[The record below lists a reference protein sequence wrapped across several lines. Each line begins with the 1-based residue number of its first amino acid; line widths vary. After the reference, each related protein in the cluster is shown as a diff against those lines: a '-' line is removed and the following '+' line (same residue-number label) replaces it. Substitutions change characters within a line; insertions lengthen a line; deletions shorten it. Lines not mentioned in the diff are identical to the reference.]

1 MEKEKKK
8 IEENVGKAGDFFFEM
23 DERQTGRGGRKGE
36 RKKGTSLM
44 HTYLHPCTKIE
55 KREMKEKEMKL
66 TVNDGLDVGALAAED
81 NSLVDKGALAT
92 APVILLEGRHG
103 RLVKFLT
110 LLDLLLDCL
119 FLG

>member
-1 MEKEKKK
+1 
-8 IEENVGKAGDFFFEM
+8 
-23 DERQTGRGGRKGE
+23 
-36 RKKGTSLM
+36 
-44 HTYLHPCTKIE
+44 
-55 KREMKEKEMKL
+55 MKL

-81 NSLVDKGALAT
+81 NSLVNKGALAT